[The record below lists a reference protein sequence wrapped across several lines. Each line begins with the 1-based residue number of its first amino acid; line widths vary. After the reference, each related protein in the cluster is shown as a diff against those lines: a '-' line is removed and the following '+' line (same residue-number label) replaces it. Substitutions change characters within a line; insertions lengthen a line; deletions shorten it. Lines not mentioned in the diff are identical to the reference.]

1 MPGRCMAEIDKSY
14 LYELINA
21 SGISIAPDALDIP
34 LDLILIAFID
44 RIWQHM
50 QAEHKAAS
58 PPPESSIE
66 PAPAT

>member
-1 MPGRCMAEIDKSY
+1 MPGRCMAEIDKPY

-21 SGISIAPDALDIP
+21 SGISPDALDM
-34 LDLILIAFID
+34 IAFID
-44 RIWQHM
+44 RIWHM

>member
-21 SGISIAPDALDIP
+21 SGLSIAPDALDIP

-44 RIWQHM
+44 RIWHM

>member
-1 MPGRCMAEIDKSY
+1 MAEIDKPY

-21 SGISIAPDALDIP
+21 SGITPDALDM
-34 LDLILIAFID
+34 IAFID
-44 RIWQHM
+44 RIWHM

>member
-1 MPGRCMAEIDKSY
+1 MAEIDKPY

-21 SGISIAPDALDIP
+21 SGITSDALDM
-34 LDLILIAFID
+34 IAFID
-44 RIWQHM
+44 RIWHM